1 MTDDPA
7 QNLARSI
14 KQLRELRGYTQQQ
27 LAQLSGVPR
36 PTVATLE
43 SGGAN
48 PPLAVLTRV
57 ASALQVSIEELISPP
72 RATARHYLASELPSR
87 QAGRGVTVR
96 QLLPDAIPGVVVE
109 RMELQPGASMKG
121 SPHTPGTREYL
132 TCERG
137 SVRLTTSG
145 EVSVLQPGDV
155 AVFRG
160 DQRHGY
166 TNAQDTVTVAY
177 SVVLPGGGR

>member
-14 KQLRELRGYTQQQ
+14 KQLRDLRGFTQQQ

-48 PPLAVLTRV
+48 PTLAVLTRV

-72 RATARHYLASELPSR
+72 RASARHYLASELPSR
-87 QAGRGVTVR
+87 QAGRGVAVR

-109 RMELQPGASMKG
+109 RLEFQPGASMKG
-121 SPHTPGTREYL
+121 SPHKPGTREYL

-137 SVRLTTSG
+137 SVRLTASG
-145 EVSVLQPGDV
+145 ELSVLQPGDV
-155 AVFRG
+155 VVFRG

-166 TNAQDTVTVAY
+166 TNPGDVVSVAY